1 VKYLRKI
8 FDFYINA
15 NLHVGLAAASLVL
28 ISLAE
33 YSDFEIQVNKYAVF
47 VFFSTVFS
55 YNFIRIFDNCHLD
68 LDSFR
73 SRIKQTPAIF
83 LLVAFITLIGLLC
96 FSFQID
102 IRHLFVLIP
111 AGIITFW
118 YAVPLALLGEK
129 ATTLRN
135 YPRVKLFSIALVWG
149 LVSVVFPLQGR
160 MDGWDIFVLF
170 IHRILII
177 IILVLPFDIRDRDK
191 DSDLMQTL
199 PQNIGVQK
207 TIGVGL
213 LLAVLFVVIAVVKQS
228 ANSTIISTDLAA
240 IGLSV
245 FFLVRS
251 KRKQS
256 QYFASFWVE
265 AVPIFW
271 LIVILLN

>member
-1 VKYLRKI
+1 
-8 FDFYINA
+8 
-15 NLHVGLAAASLVL
+15 
-28 ISLAE
+28 
-33 YSDFEIQVNKYAVF
+33 
-47 VFFSTVFS
+47 
-55 YNFIRIFDNCHLD
+55 
-68 LDSFR
+68 
-73 SRIKQTPAIF
+73 
-83 LLVAFITLIGLLC
+83 
-96 FSFQID
+96 
-102 IRHLFVLIP
+102 
-111 AGIITFW
+111 
-118 YAVPLALLGEK
+118 
-129 ATTLRN
+129 
-135 YPRVKLFSIALVWG
+135 
-149 LVSVVFPLQGR
+149 
-160 MDGWDIFVLF
+160 
-170 IHRILII
+170 
-177 IILVLPFDIRDRDK
+177 
-191 DSDLMQTL
+191 MQTL